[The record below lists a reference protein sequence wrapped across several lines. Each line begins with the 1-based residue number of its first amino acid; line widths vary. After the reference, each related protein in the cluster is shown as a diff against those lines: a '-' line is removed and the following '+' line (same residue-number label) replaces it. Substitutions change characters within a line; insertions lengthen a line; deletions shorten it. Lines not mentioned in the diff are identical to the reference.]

1 MDKQGRDSERSRPN
15 SVPSRKYYIYD
26 AKSTKFLDS
35 FQELF
40 QPSVSDV
47 PFLFRRHSLDSC
59 LEYYADESKDEAQ
72 ESELLFGEEMLS
84 LARKKSEILHV
95 GGQYQANEAK
105 SRALSCLRGRNG
117 YPSPSSIWYPRG
129 SDSNL
134 LFPFSVY
141 PASTYNYF
149 PGKSDEADLMPTEYG
164 GICKEESAS
173 SQRATR
179 AIPSLEERD
188 EKSGN
193 ANYKHSDKGNEFTG
207 NERLERRRM
216 ELSTEGGNA
225 RNIADESARYW
236 ERRRRNNASA
246 KKSRDAR
253 RAREIQTQIKVAFLE
268 KQNMRM
274 LAEVMAVRQE
284 NVRLRRVFS
293 AQT

>member
-1 MDKQGRDSERSRPN
+1 MDKQGRDSERSRSN
-15 SVPSRKYYIYD
+15 SVPSRKFYIYD

-35 FQELF
+35 FQKLF
-40 QPSVSDV
+40 QPSDSDA

-59 LEYYADESKDEAQ
+59 LEYYADESKDETQ
-72 ESELLFGEEMLS
+72 ESERLFGEEMLS

-95 GGQYQANEAK
+95 GGQYQANDAK

-117 YPSPSSIWYPRG
+117 YPSPSSICYPRG

-134 LFPFSVY
+134 LFPFSVL
-141 PASTYNYF
+141 PASTDNYF
-149 PGKSDEADLMPTEYG
+149 PAKSDEADLMPTEYG
-164 GICKEESAS
+164 GTCKEEFSS
-173 SQRATR
+173 SQKATR

-188 EKSGN
+188 KKGGN
-193 ANYKHSDKGNEFTG
+193 ANDKYSDKRNEFTS
-207 NERLERRRM
+207 NEAVKKRRI
-216 ELSTEGGNA
+216 ELSTEDGNA

-253 RAREIQTQIKVAFLE
+253 RARELQTQIKVAFLE

-274 LAEVMAVRQE
+274 LAELIAVRQE
-284 NVRLRRVFS
+284 NVCLRRVLS

>member
-1 MDKQGRDSERSRPN
+1 MDKQGRDSERSRLN

-26 AKSTKFLDS
+26 ARSTKFPNS

-40 QPSVSDV
+40 QLSVSNV
-47 PFLFRRHSLDSC
+47 
-59 LEYYADESKDEAQ
+59 EYCADESKDETQ
-72 ESELLFGEEMLS
+72 ESERLFGQEMLS
-84 LARKKSEILHV
+84 LARKKSEIHHV
-95 GGQYQANEAK
+95 GGQYQASDVK
-105 SRALSCLRGRNG
+105 SRAMGNG
-117 YPSPSSIWYPRG
+117 YPLPSVICYPRG

-149 PGKSDEADLMPTEYG
+149 PGKSDGADLMPTEYR

-193 ANYKHSDKGNEFTG
+193 VNYKHSDKGNEFTG

-216 ELSTEGGNA
+216 ELSTEDGNA
-225 RNIADESARYW
+225 RNIAAESARYW

-274 LAEVMAVRQE
+274 LAELMAVRQE
-284 NVRLRRVFS
+284 NVCLRRELT
-293 AQT
+293 AQM